1 MAFTYS
7 KLAEVTV
14 GSGGAATIDFTN
26 VPQNYNDLCLV
37 FSVRSNYASTFD
49 AIFLRANMDIGSNH
63 SYRFLRGGGSSADS
77 GNNSAASFVYAGQI
91 PANSTT
97 ASTFQ
102 NASVYIPNYT
112 SSSAKSMSIDSVG
125 ENNATSAYAIFTAGL
140 WNNSSPIVSLRL
152 YPENGTLIVQ
162 HSTAT
167 LYGVKAEV

>member
-7 KLAEVTV
+7 KLAEATV
-14 GSGGAATIDFTN
+14 GAGGSATIDFN
-26 VPQNYNDLCLV
+26 NIPQNYNDLCLV

-49 AIFLRANMDIGSNH
+49 AVFLRANSDIRSNH

-77 GNNSAASFVYAGQI
+77 GSNGSASFVYAGQI

-97 ASTFQ
+97 PSTFQ

-112 SSSAKSMSIDSVG
+112 SSNAKSMSVDSVG
-125 ENNATSAYAIFTAGL
+125 ENNATSAYAMLAAGL
-140 WNNSSPIVSLRL
+140 WNNSSPINTLRL
-152 YPENGTLIVQ
+152 YPENGTAFVQ
-162 HSTAT
+162 YSTAT